1 MSYEPRLV
9 IRRNDLLLY
18 VPILEKEQYSIYD
31 DIADVAKF
39 LLKVSNSQVIK
50 IGGQEMYLCHPEL
63 TYFNELV
70 RDYLRDMEIEFDTWN

>member
-1 MSYEPRLV
+1 MSYEPHLI

-18 VPILEKEQYSIYD
+18 VPRLEKEQYSIYD

-50 IGGQEMYLCHPEL
+50 IGGQEMYLCQPEL

-70 RDYLRDMEIEFDTWN
+70 RDYLNDMEIEFDTWN